1 MRILEYEILNDIE
14 QNNYK
19 TVYKQLSKPFKK
31 KLKKRNVK
39 KILKQY
45 NSYQFN
51 HVLYREMDWN
61 GGKRYVWLDVNSR
74 GGIRVDINS
83 ESVIVG
89 LLFKMFESIEE
100 AKETNLEYTMPI
112 NDQWTVFWGGD
123 NELLNYHHVY
133 KNQRYAYDLFVDK
146 NGMSYVNNPNSNEN
160 FYAFNKDVVAPAD
173 GTIIDVENEV
183 HDNEIGTMNAN
194 QPGGNYVVIKHR
206 NDEYSFIAHF
216 KQHSIVKTLGEEIK
230 RGELLG
236 QCGNSG
242 NSSEPHIHFQVMN
255 QPCLNS
261 CESLKIRFSN
271 GTEPILGD
279 TVKGQ

>member
-1 MRILEYEILNDIE
+1 MTHEILNDIE

-19 TVYKQLSKPFKK
+19 TIYKLLSKSFKK
-31 KLKKRNVK
+31 KLKKRNLK
-39 KILKQY
+39 KIFKRY

-51 HVLYREMDWN
+51 HVLCREMDWN
-61 GGKRYVWLDVNSR
+61 GGKRYIWLDINNG
-74 GGIRVDINS
+74 GGIRLDINS

-89 LLFKMFESIEE
+89 LLFKIFESTGE

-112 NDQWTVFWGGD
+112 NDRWMVFWGGD
-123 NELLNYHHVY
+123 NELLNYHYVY
-133 KNQRYAYDLFVDK
+133 KNQRYAYDLFVNDEGK
-146 NGMSYVNNPNSNEN
+146 TYANNPKSNN
-160 FYAFNKDVVAPAD
+160 NYYAFNKDVVAPAD
-173 GTIIDVENEV
+173 GTILDVENEV
-183 HDNEIGTMNAN
+183 YDNEVGTMNVD

-216 KQHSIVKTLGEEIK
+216 KQYSIVKAIGDEVK
-230 RGELLG
+230 QGELLG

-255 QPCLNS
+255 RPCLNS
-261 CESLKIRFSN
+261 CESLKIRFCN

-279 TVKGQ
+279 TVTSQ